1 MDIAFHYFAVK
12 SLAALAGFND
22 DDAQTIAE
30 YSQMIDDFDFT
41 RYWRCTNVPDYIKN
55 NPRYDLCV
63 KFGFFNPAQT
73 GFLCDGLL
81 GKTDYINLLIPR
93 FQKFTCAPFHFIY
106 EEQEQIG
113 TKEYRVSPSTIG
125 NGSLISNMLNEA
137 KDGFIAAGNNAPA
150 RRKALMKIGM
160 LLHVFADT
168 VAHQMFSGFNAYVN
182 QVTLENVTN
191 NIDNADETEK
201 YNDRIIKFFKLLSDW
216 SPKITPSIGH
226 LMLEHIPDLTHL
238 SFTMKYTGA
247 DKTKHYYNRSNTS
260 EFIKM
265 AKEILNYLC
274 SCLGKGEVTED
285 YWATW
290 REVLR
295 QAFLTDISGD
305 SGEEA
310 MVAHLRRVWNV
321 PRCTYHYSS
330 KDIKAGFEQE
340 AGPLPVSV
348 NTADIPEE
356 LAQSFSTRA
365 SDDFYT
371 FNVIADEVL
380 IALYGDH
387 PRQL

>member
-12 SLAALAGFND
+12 YLAMTAGFND

-30 YSQMIDDFDFT
+30 YSQMVDDFDFT
-41 RYWRCTNVPDYIKN
+41 LYWNCTNVPDYIKN

-63 KFGFFNPAQT
+63 AFGLFNPAQT

-81 GKTDYINLLIPR
+81 GKTDYVNLVIER
-93 FQKFTCAPFHFIY
+93 FQRFTCAPFHFIY
-106 EEQEQIG
+106 EWRGQIG
-113 TKEYRVSPSTIG
+113 TKEYRVSPAAMG

-137 KDGFIAAGNNAPA
+137 RGGFIAAGDNAPA

-160 LLHVFADT
+160 LLHIFADT
-168 VAHQMFSGFNAYVN
+168 AAHQMFSGFNAYVN

-191 NIDNADETEK
+191 NFTNTDETAK
-201 YNDRIIKFFKLLSDW
+201 YNDRIVKFFKLLSDW
-216 SPKITPSIGH
+216 SPKVMPSIGH

-247 DKTKHYYNRSNTS
+247 DNTEHRYNRSNTS
-260 EFIKM
+260 EFIRM
-265 AKEILNYLC
+265 AKEILNYLR
-274 SCLGKGEVTED
+274 SCLGMGEVTED
-285 YWATW
+285 EWAVR
-290 REVLR
+290 REILR

-310 MVAHLRRVWNV
+310 MVAHLQGVWNAEGRV
-321 PRCTYHYSS
+321 YHYSS
-330 KDIKAGFEQE
+330 KDIKAGFARET
-340 AGPLPVSV
+340 GPLPASV
-348 NTADIPEE
+348 DTAGIPEG
-356 LAQSFSTRA
+356 LAQSFSTKA
-365 SDDFYT
+365 SEDFYT

-387 PRQL
+387 PRRL